1 MCIVYNIG
9 SVRNRYLRR
18 YAYIIHYYIT
28 YRYNLLYGIYMR
40 TAAVLFSSYE
50 GIYAI
55 MNAHKS
61 RRISLY

>member
-1 MCIVYNIG
+1 MV
-9 SVRNRYLRR
+9 
-18 YAYIIHYYIT
+18 
-28 YRYNLLYGIYMR
+28 YMR

-55 MNAHKS
+55 TNTHKS